1 MAEAID
7 ACTEMA
13 KVFHFE
19 FWLRYYFIEERED
32 GVYIKFSEEQSKQ
45 MQAQFPDFWELV
57 EQMLDQPLSPE
68 LSQRVVVEF
77 LQLNYDG
84 KKFPPDTAPQ
94 VLDSKEFSIEM
105 YLFDTWLGLHE
116 EQLMQKIY
124 GFDSWMH
131 AFTEWKTSERGQ
143 KVSSSLAVRL
153 HQENKS
159 LN

>member
-1 MAEAID
+1 MTENSN
-7 ACTEMA
+7 ACAEMA

-19 FWLRYYFIEERED
+19 FWLRFYFIEERDNGIFIEL
-32 GVYIKFSEEQSKQ
+32 SEEQAKQ
-45 MQAQFPDFWELV
+45 MQVQFPDFWELV
-57 EQMLDQPLSPE
+57 ERVLDQPLTPE
-68 LSQRVVVEF
+68 LSQQSVVEF

-84 KKFPPDTAPQ
+84 KKFPPNTAPK

-105 YLFDTWLGLHE
+105 YLFDTWLNLHE